1 MLNIFTVAF
10 FGHRYVD
17 NIIRV
22 ENLLEER
29 IRNLIDENEYVEFVV
44 GRNGDFDQCAS
55 SSVLRIRK
63 NHRDDNSAL
72 VLVLPYPTAEYLN
85 NESYFQDYYTDVE
98 ISYAASAVHPKSA
111 IQIRNREMVD
121 RADLII
127 CYLEHEKGGAWQTV
141 QYAIKQ
147 GKAVINLAEETEVKH
162 ESSYWNNKVLVL

>member
-17 NIIRV
+17 NILKV
-22 ENLLEER
+22 ENLLEEH
-29 IRNLIDENEYVEFVV
+29 IRKLIDENEYVDFLV
-44 GRNGDFDQCAS
+44 GRNGDFDQCVS

-63 NHRDDNSAL
+63 NHRDDNSSL

-85 NESYFQDYYTDVE
+85 NENYFHDYYTDVE
-98 ISYAASAVHPKSA
+98 ISYAASVAHPKSA

-127 CYLEHEKGGAWQTV
+127 CYIEHEKGGAWQTV
-141 QYAIKQ
+141 EYAIKQ
-147 GKAVINLAEETEVKH
+147 GKTVINLAPLQIESNPVKA
-162 ESSYWNNKVLVL
+162 